1 MQWSWNWISMS
12 EVKVKTTSSK
22 MFFILMSL
30 IVTGPFK
37 IVANN
42 TNKNY
47 FDCLKKYKFWNRRPE
62 NDHCSHL
69 RCICDNHWNL
79 WTCKL
84 TLFSYDM
91 MSRISII
98 VCFFLHSCL
107 QSRGN
112 LKLLICTEITHNPI
126 CRYKFKVYFHMYENN
141 ITTDNFLSQVIFPLL
156 DRNA

>member
-1 MQWSWNWISMS
+1 MDVQWSWNWISMS

-30 IVTGPFK
+30 IVTGLFK

-42 TNKNY
+42 TDKNY
-47 FDCLKKYKFWNRRPE
+47 FDCLKKLQFWNRRPE

-79 WTCKL
+79 FSSKL
-84 TLFSYDM
+84 TLFFHDM
-91 MSRISII
+91 MSWISLI
-98 VCFFLHSCL
+98 VCLFLHSCL

-112 LKLLICTEITHNPI
+112 LKNLICTEITHNPI
-126 CRYKFKVYFHMYENN
+126 CGYKLKV
-141 ITTDNFLSQVIFPLL
+141 
-156 DRNA
+156 

>member
-37 IVANN
+37 VVAKKD
-42 TNKNY
+42 KNY
-47 FDCLKKYKFWNRRPE
+47 FDCLKKIQFWNRRPE

-79 WTCKL
+79 WTSKL

-112 LKLLICTEITHNPI
+112 LKFLICTEITHNPI
-126 CRYKFKVYFHMYENN
+126 CRYKFKVCFHMYENN
-141 ITTDNFLSQVIFPLL
+141 ITTDNFLSKLYFHFYIEMHK
-156 DRNA
+156 